1 MMPAAALPAQSVELL
16 AAMERH
22 VREVASSVG
31 EEEEAREKGETR
43 GKERRGGEEREEKEE
58 REKEGRH
65 TCTHLCQ
72 GRGGEYKCL

>member
-1 MMPAAALPAQSVELL
+1 MPARPPCLRTSVELL

-31 EEEEAREKGETR
+31 EEERRRARKGR
-43 GKERRGGEEREEKEE
+43 QGERREGEEREEKEE

-65 TCTHLCQ
+65 TC
-72 GRGGEYKCL
+72 GGGGGE